1 MIDTRQGLGEV
12 LRFRGVQQ
20 IQLPSPEN
28 IHAHAHSG
36 IPHWILIALATCLFV
51 AGLLK
56 GVIGVGMPIVALPLV
71 SMFIDVPA
79 SVMLLSMPL
88 VLSNIPQALEGG
100 ACRDCLYRLMP
111 VFAGM
116 IPGIFVGV
124 RMLLTIE
131 AAVAK
136 MIAGVVVIAIAAL
149 TLFAPKLEIKG
160 RSQTPL
166 GALSGFLG
174 GILGGLAAMPG
185 PLVFTY
191 LLAKGLRGRSFT
203 KEASMFLVIS
213 AALLAAIL
221 TASKHFDPSD
231 VAISSLAVV
240 PVVAGMVFGQK
251 LRDVIPAET
260 FKKFVLVVVLVSG
273 MELLRKSFFP

>member
-1 MIDTRQGLGEV
+1 MLMHTLE
-12 LRFRGVQQ
+12 
-20 IQLPSPEN
+20 
-28 IHAHAHSG
+28 AA
-36 IPHWILIALATCLFV
+36 PHWILIALVTSLFV
-51 AGLLK
+51 AGVLK

-71 SMFIDVPA
+71 SMFIDVRA

-88 VLSNIPQALEGG
+88 MLSNIPQALEGG
-100 ACRDCLYRLMP
+100 ACRDCLCRLVP

-124 RMLLTIE
+124 RVLLTIE
-131 AAVAK
+131 AAIANV
-136 MIAGVVVIAIAAL
+136 IAGVVVIGVAAL
-149 TLFAPKLEIKG
+149 TLLAPKLQIKG
-160 RSQTPL
+160 RSQAPL

-174 GILGGLAAMPG
+174 GVLGGLAAMPG

-221 TASKHFDPSD
+221 TASTNFDPSD

-260 FKKFVLVVVLVSG
+260 FKKLVLVAVLVSG